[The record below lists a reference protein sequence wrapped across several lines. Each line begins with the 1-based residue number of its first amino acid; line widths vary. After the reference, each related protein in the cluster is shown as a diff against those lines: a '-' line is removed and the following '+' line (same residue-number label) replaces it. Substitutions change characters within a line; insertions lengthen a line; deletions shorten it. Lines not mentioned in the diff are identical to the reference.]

1 MSALR
6 KMNAAIS
13 AANKSKKIENKKK
26 WRKNQFNRQQFQ
38 RSNRLN
44 KKGERCEIG
53 QLLYSKEAAVHF
65 SQFA

>member
-26 WRKNQFNRQQFQ
+26 WRKNQFNR
-38 RSNRLN
+38 
-44 KKGERCEIG
+44 
-53 QLLYSKEAAVHF
+53 
-65 SQFA
+65 